1 MKNKLKLIGIA
12 AVAAVIGLSMVAC
25 GDDLSVGLPDVGVGG
40 QNVTYF
46 GQTLIIRGPVEWG
59 FDEDEDVRSPANPNA
74 EVPMGTGWWFWPQ
87 VLAYEGHPGSGTIAQ
102 GQLFFTAGAPSEAVP
117 VLEFLPELAAA
128 IEDEDFNPN
137 DPADTRPR
145 ITNEGG
151 HAVSIFWGLEFFSD
165 LGVTRWEDRSLP
177 RDEDGNYVVVENPP
191 AEDRVNLYFVSVP
204 DENGNWQ
211 PSGEGDGAN
220 TETLRKLV
228 INQAP
233 TGMHNVLAESVMGRV
248 EYVWVSG
255 DLNIWGDS
263 DDLGLINLELRSGWN
278 AVFVPWEASD
288 DQVIRVGNPAR
299 AVWIAG
305 PLADEIDDDD

>member
-1 MKNKLKLIGIA
+1 
-12 AVAAVIGLSMVAC
+12 
-25 GDDLSVGLPDVGVGG
+25 
-40 QNVTYF
+40 
-46 GQTLIIRGPVEWG
+46 
-59 FDEDEDVRSPANPNA
+59 
-74 EVPMGTGWWFWPQ
+74 
-87 VLAYEGHPGSGTIAQ
+87 
-102 GQLFFTAGAPSEAVP
+102 
-117 VLEFLPELAAA
+117 
-128 IEDEDFNPN
+128 
-137 DPADTRPR
+137 
-145 ITNEGG
+145 
-151 HAVSIFWGLEFFSD
+151 
-165 LGVTRWEDRSLP
+165 
-177 RDEDGNYVVVENPP
+177 VENPP
-191 AEDRVNLYFVSVP
+191 SEDRVNLYFVSVP

-278 AVFVPWEASD
+278 AVFMPWEASD